1 MSNISDKLQSILE
14 SKGAIK
20 NAIEQKGVTV
30 GSTPLSGYAQKILDI
45 PSGGGGEDEPYTDD
59 AVRFFDYDGK
69 QLLGMSKAD
78 FLALDTMPAN
88 PATHEELV
96 FTEWSHTLAEAQNY
110 VSKYDY
116 CDVMALYD
124 TVDGKTRVTVRVD
137 AGNEMLIT
145 AKGWPYELNIDWG
158 DGQEE
163 TVTGSANSAKIT
175 HIYSVGG
182 DYTIIIEVV
191 KGSLGYGYSIVGATG
206 SDYPDENNCVNKIIK
221 VHYGSNGTGILKAA
235 SGKRLLCQTGLTTT
249 NAVQGDS
256 PINIKALFVSFSAY
270 GLWAN
275 CYNARV
281 IVFKEGLSELTYTP
295 INNCYMV
302 DRVLLPSGQT
312 KVVNNFAN
320 QCNSVRHIV
329 IPDGVTTIANS
340 EAFGCCYNCET
351 LYLSKDLTSIG
362 NNTFTKCIK
371 LRELHLPEGLLTIG
385 SGAFYICK
393 ELSEVTIPLTVTSI
407 GNSAFNMRYERDFKL
422 TDVYVKPTT
431 PPTLGTS
438 VFPTSGITIH
448 VPQGTLATYQA
459 TTNWNAYSSLM
470 IDDIVV

>member
-1 MSNISDKLQSILE
+1 MGTTRQKLQAILD
-14 SKGAIK
+14 SKADIK
-20 NAIEQKGVTV
+20 DAIEQKGVTV

-69 QLLGMSKAD
+69 QLLGMSKED
-78 FLALDTMPAN
+78 FLALDAMPAN

-96 FTEWSHTLAEAQNY
+96 FTEWSHTLAEVKNY

-116 CDVMALYD
+116 CDIMALYD

-137 AGNEMLIT
+137 ADNMMQIKAG
-145 AKGWPYELNIDWG
+145 GWPYELNIDWG

-163 TVTGSANSAKIT
+163 TMTGSANVDTFT

-191 KGSLGYGYSIVGATG
+191 KGYLGYGYSIVGATG
-206 SDYPDENNCVNKIIK
+206 GDYPLANNCVNKIIK
-221 VHYGSNGTGILKAA
+221 VHYGSNGTGNLKAA
-235 SGKRLLCQTGLTTT
+235 KGKRLLWQTGLTTT
-249 NAVQGDS
+249 NAVQGES
-256 PINIKALFVSFSAY
+256 PINIKALFVSFYAY
-270 GLWAN
+270 DLWSN

-281 IVFKEGLSELTYTP
+281 IVFKEGLPGLNYSP
-295 INNCYMV
+295 INNCYMA
-302 DRVLLPSGQT
+302 DRVLLPTGQT
-312 KVVNNFAN
+312 NIVSNFAN
-320 QCNSVRHIV
+320 QCNSARHIV
-329 IPDGVTTIANS
+329 IPDGVTIANS
-340 EAFGCCYNCET
+340 EAFGYCYNCET

-362 NNTFTKCIK
+362 NNAFAKCIK

-385 SGAFYICK
+385 NGAFWICR
-393 ELSEVTIPLTVTSI
+393 ELSEVTIPSTITSI
-407 GNSAFNMRYERDFKL
+407 GNSAFSMRYESNYKL

-431 PPTLGTS
+431 PPTLGTT

-459 TTNWNAYSSLM
+459 ATNWNAYSSLM
-470 IDDIVV
+470 IDDIV